1 MSSEQKEVY
10 MAQQVQTGNRGLPLV
25 HSTGFRVEMV
35 ESLSQEAFKSHG
47 DVALGDM
54 ISGHSGMG

>member
-1 MSSEQKEVY
+1 

-54 ISGHSGMG
+54 ISGHSGMD